1 MNTYFKKTMKQIYNW
16 GIVGLGKIAHQFA
29 LDILKTENANL
40 WAVASRSK
48 QKAINFADEFNV
60 PNAYGSYNE
69 LVDCKDL
76 DVVYIATPHS
86 FHCENTILFLDH
98 GIPVLCEKPL
108 AINSR
113 QVSQMIL
120 ASRGRGVFLME
131 AMWTRFLPMINN
143 MLKLIMEDTIGDVV
157 NIKADFG
164 FKANFNASS
173 RLFDPKLGGGALL
186 DVGIYPVFLSL
197 LLLGEPNNI
206 IAKSDFA
213 STGVDEYC
221 KIVFE
226 YEDNKTAFLNCSIT
240 ENTPTIAEIYGTKGM
255 ITLQSRWH
263 ESNKLTVKLLTGET
277 RDYEFEYNGKG
288 YNFEMI
294 EVMKC
299 LTNGKL
305 ESNFMSLEFS
315 RKLIN
320 LLDKVREKTGITYP
334 EDNISTSDISFQK
347 IYNN

>member
-1 MNTYFKKTMKQIYNW
+1 MKQTYNW
-16 GIVGLGKIAHQFA
+16 GIVGLGKIAHLFA
-29 LDILKTENANL
+29 ADILKTENANL

-48 QKAINFADEFNV
+48 QKAIIFADEFNV
-60 PNAYGSYNE
+60 PHAYGSYDE
-69 LVDCKDL
+69 MLDCKNL
-76 DVVYIATPHS
+76 DIVYIATPHS
-86 FHCENTILFLDH
+86 LHCENTIQFLDH

-108 AINSR
+108 AINSK

-143 MLKLIMEDTIGDVV
+143 VLKLIMEDTIGDVV

-164 FKANFNASS
+164 FKADFNPVS

-206 IAKSDFA
+206 IAKSGFA

-221 KIVFE
+221 KMVFE
-226 YEDNKTAFLNCSIT
+226 YQDNKTAFLNCSVT
-240 ENTPTIAEIYGTKGM
+240 ENTPTKAEIFGTKGM
-255 ITLQSRWH
+255 ITLHSRWH
-263 ESNKLTVKLLTGET
+263 ESNKLTVTLLSGET

-288 YNFEMI
+288 YNFETI

-299 LTNGKL
+299 LSNDKL
-305 ESNFMSLEFS
+305 ESDFMSLEFS
-315 RKLIN
+315 RKLMN
-320 LLDKVREKTGITYP
+320 LLDQIREKTGIIYP
-334 EDNISTSDISFQK
+334 EDQLSPADISFQK
-347 IYNN
+347 IYDN